1 MKYLQVI
8 PAPSP
13 IESWLHSQLEAR
25 GVDRV
30 YSRYILSLFQSTDP
44 VDQDFL
50 DLDIPSK
57 ELKRLNKKSTYHH
70 YRSSHC
76 LTSSRQRC
84 LDPHRLIRASVIE
97 TLRSVAETKDSG
109 IETLV
114 DELCDRLHSNE
125 RSGCH
130 SNASSESAAATPL
143 STAQSLTNVSLGV
156 VDLAQKYYDAF
167 PALGCSPN
175 ARQSSAALLLACCTA
190 RPSPWN
196 GKHKHLLSSSS
207 SQSNLATFSSGKT
220 LAASD
225 KSTVLQSSGNRG
237 NSVAALG
244 QGAQGNPSTVL
255 TSGGNRG
262 KSAAA
267 VVNASTNAALSGGE
281 RENSSVED
289 KENQQ
294 YNQSTAAVVKSSGAQ
309 TVDTTMASGGGNV
322 NMAAAM
328 DHSLMSV
335 KRKLFVEV
343 EEPSKDSLASL
354 MEKVDG
360 TKDLW
365 GGSSDCGG
373 GGDPLSSSSCLLP
386 PFPLGP
392 LSSGSSSL
400 SSASGF
406 IPCGTNLTTSIWSE
420 VEQPWGGSVGGKDVE
435 QPWGGKWSSGGAGG
449 DDSGV
454 CLASP
459 PEELDGESAAG
470 ITVSTRT
477 TLHLS
482 TVLNHHPE
490 KSAFKAVVPGSIPP
504 ALPRYS
510 SDLLVV
516 SVPPAA
522 PQGGDENL
530 LTSSRTHFCPIDKA
544 PHYKTLLAAETV
556 QYANGTTFSIA
567 STMDEVDYHVGQD
580 GTLTW
585 DSAVYMEFKANGLT
599 TECYNLYDPFK
610 PKFRVSARGDKA
622 IQTEDQGDQ
631 GVGQC
636 EQVGDDGVDDFY
648 FPGEESIARDIMRSL
663 EEGDDYCDDDVIN
676 PPSLLPPCTP
686 SPSDTSDV
694 EPPRPKKPCSPLL
707 LDAWAVAWPPFSI
720 WSNTAL
726 ASRAGDGWPT
736 PSHDYQELSGTG
748 GGVGGNIAE
757 LWGSPAQPKPAVATQ
772 TGLYTTNYSIW
783 APPLPLP
790 LDSNSNLILCTT
802 SSKCE
807 TPLPLGLGVNMGNLK
822 ISSDRKRRHSSSQ
835 YLGSATL
842 SSFPCI
848 KSEAV
853 SFFQQSI
860 TL

>member
-1 MKYLQVI
+1 MKYLQVV

-13 IESWLHSQLEAR
+13 IESWLHTQLEAR

-57 ELKRLNKKSTYHH
+57 ELKRLNKKSSHHH

-76 LTSSRQRC
+76 LASSRQRC

-125 RSGCH
+125 KSG
-130 SNASSESAAATPL
+130 NAASSESVTTTPL
-143 STAQSLTNVSLGV
+143 STAQSLNNVSLGV

-167 PALGCSPN
+167 PALGCSSS

-207 SQSNLATFSSGKT
+207 SQSNLATFSSGT
-220 LAASD
+220 
-225 KSTVLQSSGNRG
+225 KSTVLQSNGNRG
-237 NSVAALG
+237 NSASAAAPSSR
-244 QGAQGNPSTVL
+244 QSAQGNPSTVL
-255 TSGGNRG
+255 TSGGNRRN
-262 KSAAA
+262 STAALG
-267 VVNASTNAALSGGE
+267 NASSNTALSGGDLW
-281 RENSSVED
+281 NSVED
-289 KENQQ
+289 KENQRE
-294 YNQSTAAVVKSSGAQ
+294 NQTVSAVMVNGSGGLEKEGQKSGGAQ
-309 TVDTTMASGGGNV
+309 TVMMASGGGNINSAV
-322 NMAAAM
+322 AM
-328 DHSLMSV
+328 DRSLSV

-373 GGDPLSSSSCLLP
+373 GDALSSSSSSLLP
-386 PFPLGP
+386 PFPLAP

-420 VEQPWGGSVGGKDVE
+420 VEQPWGVVGPGGV
-435 QPWGGKWSSGGAGG
+435 GGKWSSGCAGG

-459 PEELDGESAAG
+459 PEELDEAASG
-470 ITVSTRT
+470 MTVSTRA
-477 TLHLS
+477 TLHLRA
-482 TVLNHHPE
+482 VLNHRPE
-490 KSAFKAVVPGSIPP
+490 TSAFKPVVPGSMPP
-504 ALPRYS
+504 AVPRYS
-510 SDLLVV
+510 SGLLAV
-516 SVPPAA
+516 STA
-522 PQGGDENL
+522 PGVEENL
-530 LTSSRTHFCPIDKA
+530 LTSSRTHFCPIEKA

-580 GTLTW
+580 GTLTL

-622 IQTEDQGDQ
+622 IQTEDRGDQ
-631 GVGQC
+631 VGQGQQT
-636 EQVGDDGVDDFY
+636 EEDGVDDFY

-663 EEGDDYCDDDVIN
+663 EEGDDYSPDDVIH
-676 PPSLLPPCTP
+676 PPPLTP

-694 EPPRPKKPCSPLL
+694 EPPRSKKPCSPLL

-736 PSHDYQELSGTG
+736 PSHDYQELT
-748 GGVGGNIAE
+748 GVGGGKGGSIAE
-757 LWGSPAQPKPAVATQ
+757 IWGAPAQPQPAAAAAT

-783 APPLPLP
+783 APP

-842 SSFPCI
+842 STFPCI